1 MEPGQR
7 VRHTSEF
14 TKTGEITT
22 IVPGN
27 GTFHWYFVLWDNGSE
42 DRYVAEELEL
52 EI

>member
-1 MEPGQR
+1 MESGQR

-27 GTFHWYFVLWDNGSE
+27 GTFPWYFVLWDDGSA
-42 DRYVAEELEL
+42 DRYTEEELES